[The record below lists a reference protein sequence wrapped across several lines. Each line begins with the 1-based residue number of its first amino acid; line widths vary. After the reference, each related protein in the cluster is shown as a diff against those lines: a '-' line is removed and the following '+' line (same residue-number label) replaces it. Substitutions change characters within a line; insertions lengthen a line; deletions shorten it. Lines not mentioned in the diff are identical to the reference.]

1 MTGLE
6 KRRDVWTRKHELS
19 AKLFGGAGPVCSRG
33 QSNRRKGG
41 EGRKEEKRE
50 VSWMENCEIEGQVAS
65 QMTDAAAALLVAA
78 MKTTM
83 NISRVL
89 LQTNKLVW
97 LS

>member
-1 MTGLE
+1 
-6 KRRDVWTRKHELS
+6 
-19 AKLFGGAGPVCSRG
+19 
-33 QSNRRKGG
+33 
-41 EGRKEEKRE
+41 
-50 VSWMENCEIEGQVAS
+50 MENCEIEGQVAS